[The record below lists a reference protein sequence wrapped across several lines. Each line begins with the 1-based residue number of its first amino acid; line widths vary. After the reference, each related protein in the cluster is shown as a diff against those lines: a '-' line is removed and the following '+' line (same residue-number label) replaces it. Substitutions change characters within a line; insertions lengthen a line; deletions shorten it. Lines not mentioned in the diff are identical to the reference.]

1 MNNKRK
7 IFAEI
12 VDKMSVDVTH
22 RNIEMSFIHLIV
34 ILILSYLHLKLEM
47 RTSSLTQFERLFWLW
62 SGDLRSYIDIF
73 DR

>member
-22 RNIEMSFIHLIV
+22 RNIEMLYLIV